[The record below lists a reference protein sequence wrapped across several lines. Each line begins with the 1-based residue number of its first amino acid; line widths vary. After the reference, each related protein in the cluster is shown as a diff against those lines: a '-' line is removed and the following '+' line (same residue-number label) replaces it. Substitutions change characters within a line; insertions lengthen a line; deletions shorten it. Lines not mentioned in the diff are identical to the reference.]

1 MAPMNKLIKRITARA
16 IYFASV
22 GLLTIGVISPLALTG
37 SANAATVSTRSIQMS
52 TAAQGATGVTYTVTF
67 TPSGTSV
74 QSLVL
79 DFCDSASTPIPG
91 AACTTS
97 AGVPDFTN
105 ATVSS
110 TFMTSLTAG
119 TKGLGQIKLTGTA
132 ASTAS
137 TAQTITLS
145 NVTNPT
151 SAAQTTCTGITGA
164 GCTFYG
170 RIYTFSGATYGT
182 YSSASSIGNA
192 VDTGGFALATSQSIT
207 ITATVKE
214 SLTFCASKTQPS
226 VGCTTGVTA
235 PNLTLGHGTPTALD
249 STAVDSDTA
258 HFGCSTNANGN
269 VVVRIKGTVLTSP
282 SSNTIAAVSA
292 GGSAGPYSIT
302 AGTAAF
308 GMRIGVTS
316 GTDYSAS
323 GVTPTAKYSSATQ
336 YSWDT
341 TSSTNNTNL
350 GAGDQ
355 IATVTPVTDAWAKLN
370 FAATAALTTPA
381 GIYTASESLIA
392 TGTF

>member
-1 MAPMNKLIKRITARA
+1 MNTVMKLIKRITVRA

-22 GLLTIGVISPLALTG
+22 GLLTIGVICPLALTG

-52 TAAQGATGVTYTVTF
+52 TSAQGATGVTYTVTF

-74 QSLVL
+74 QSLIL
-79 DFCDSASTPIPG
+79 DFCDSASTPITG
-91 AACTTS
+91 ASCATS
-97 AGVPDFTN
+97 AGVPDFTS

-110 TFMTSLTAG
+110 TFMTSLSAG
-119 TKGLGQIKLTGTA
+119 TKGLGQIKLTGSA
-132 ASTAS
+132 ASTVS
-137 TAQTITLS
+137 TAQTITIS

-151 SAAQTTCTGITGA
+151 SAAQTTCTSVLGT

-170 RIYTFSGATYGT
+170 RVYTFSNATYGT
-182 YSSASSIGNA
+182 YSSATSVGNP

-214 SLTFCASKTQPS
+214 SLTFCVSKTQPS
-226 VGCTTGVTA
+226 SACTSGVAA
-235 PNLTLGHGTPTALD
+235 PALVLGHGTPVALD
-249 STAVDSDTA
+249 NTAVDSDSA
-258 HFGCSTNANGN
+258 YFGCSTNANGN
-269 VVVRIKGTVLTSP
+269 VVIRIKGTVLTSP
-282 SSNTIAAVSA
+282 SSNTIAAVNA

-308 GMRIGVTS
+308 GLRIGTVS

-323 GVTPTAKYSSATQ
+323 GVSPTAKYNSATQ

-341 TSSTNNTNL
+341 TSASNNTGL

-355 IATVTPVTDAWAKLN
+355 IATVTPATDAWAKMN

>member
-1 MAPMNKLIKRITARA
+1 MKLKHKIKDIASRA
-16 IYFASV
+16 KYLASAGILSI
-22 GLLTIGVISPLALTG
+22 GLIAPLALSS
-37 SANAATVSTRSIQMS
+37 SANAATVSSRSIQMS

-79 DFCDSASTPIPG
+79 DFCDSASSPIPG
-91 AACTTS
+91 AACTTG
-97 AGVPDFTN
+97 AGVPDFTS

-119 TKGLGQIKLTGTA
+119 TKGLGQIKLAGTA

-137 TAQTITLS
+137 TAQTITIS

-151 SAAQTTCTGITGA
+151 SAAQTTCTATNGS

-170 RIYTFSGATYGT
+170 RVYTYGNATYGT
-182 YSSASSIGNA
+182 YSSATSIGSA

-226 VGCTTGVTA
+226 AGCTTGVAA
-235 PNLTLGHGTPTALD
+235 PALTLGHGSPTALD
-249 STAVDSDTA
+249 STAVDADTA
-258 HFGCSTNANGN
+258 YFGCSTNANGN
-269 VVVRIKGTVLTSP
+269 VVVRIKGTVPTSP
-282 SSNTIAAVSA
+282 SSNTIPAVSA

-308 GMRIGVTS
+308 GLRIGTVS

-323 GVTPTAKYSSATQ
+323 GVTPTAKYNSATQ

-341 TSSTNNTNL
+341 TSATNNTGL

-355 IATVTPVTDAWAKLN
+355 IATVAPSSDAWAKLN